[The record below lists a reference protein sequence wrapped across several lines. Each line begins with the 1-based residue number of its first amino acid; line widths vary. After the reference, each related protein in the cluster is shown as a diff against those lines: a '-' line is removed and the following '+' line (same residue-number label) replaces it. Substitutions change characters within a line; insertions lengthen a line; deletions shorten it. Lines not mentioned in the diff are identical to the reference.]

1 MQPKKTSK
9 EPLPFFKLST
19 WIIIIIII
27 ISSCIAVVSMFMLVY
42 PLAATPLFPPCQL
55 SQGPASVS
63 SCGLYALRLNS
74 CTCLFTE
81 YAERRRQVFA
91 PQCTIGTSP
100 LFDPR
105 DGFQMRALSFSHH
118 RVSPDLSA
126 MASSILVVD
135 PSDTASRKQKSNLR
149 VAWRGSQRVNYL
161 CMLCCM

>member
-1 MQPKKTSK
+1 MLWRPTTFS
-9 EPLPFFKLST
+9 S
-19 WIIIIIII
+19 WIIITSWCHLLLLCCCGIYAFCQFTRWLPRLC
-27 ISSCIAVVSMFMLVY
+27 SPML
-42 PLAATPLFPPCQL
+42 A
-55 SQGPASVS
+55 SQGPASVW
-63 SCGLYALRLNS
+63 SCGLYAMRLNS

-100 LFDPR
+100 LFDSR

-135 PSDTASRKQKSNLR
+135 PSDTTSRKQKSNLR